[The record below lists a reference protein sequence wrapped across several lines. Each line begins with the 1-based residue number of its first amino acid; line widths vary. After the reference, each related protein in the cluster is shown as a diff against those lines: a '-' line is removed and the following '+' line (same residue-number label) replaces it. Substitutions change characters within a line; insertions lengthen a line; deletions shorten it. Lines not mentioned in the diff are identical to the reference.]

1 MQAGKAAG
9 ILLASC
15 IALLIL
21 FSCAS
26 TPKKETTGSAA
37 ADLNT
42 NTSGAVAIPIP
53 KKTSR
58 AYFSSIEKKIRDL
71 AEIGSPESL
80 KQAASL
86 LHKTDDADYDEN
98 ERVLLATC
106 AGIMSIVWPSETV
119 SWEIPTVTES
129 TPYLGAIDSA
139 RRGIYDSSTGNTD
152 FLTLVLPS
160 LVLLTSDTRNDYY
173 SDANAALS
181 SALSMRA
188 NSVLANYLMGVLR
201 RKQKRYTDSLSY
213 FSRAVELAPECFE
226 TLYALADAYMK
237 IGNNSGALEGGERLL
252 ATNPQNVSLVQL
264 CAETSFALGNS
275 VKAEQYV
282 ARVLQIEPD
291 NSQYVLLRARILMD
305 KGDYIKASS
314 LLDVSSRT
322 DKTSVDYLLLR
333 ARLQHDWNKNN
344 IAAGQTMEQALSLY
358 PLNHDVLVFAAQL
371 ASSAN
376 ITIGGRTAISLAEQ
390 ILSMDGN
397 NREAKIISITE
408 MTKKGEWENAYVLST
423 QLLAD
428 SKTADSKTSDN
439 IIYMHIDICLA
450 LKKNSE
456 ANRLASSLYDASP
469 NDENIQQTYLKVLV
483 AFNKKD
489 EGLKLIDKLLPTAS
503 SKMKSFLLYEKSCF
517 ETDNDTVLND
527 LRSSLTANPRNRDAL
542 YRLYEIY
549 YTKKDWRKAQY
560 YLKQV
565 VALNPTDTSVLK
577 LNEELDKL
585 LGQ

>member
-37 ADLNT
+37 AEVNT
-42 NTSGAVAIPIP
+42 DTSGAVAIPIP

-58 AYFSSIEKKIRDL
+58 SYFSSIEKKIRDL

-139 RRGIYDSSTGNTD
+139 RRGIYDYSTGNTD

-181 SALSMRA
+181 SALSMRD

-201 RKQKRYTDSLSY
+201 RKQKRYSDSLTY

-226 TLYALADAYMK
+226 TLYARADAYSRN
-237 IGNNSGALEGGERLL
+237 GRNETALENGEALL
-252 ATNPQNVSLVQL
+252 ETNVQNVDVLKL
-264 CAETSFALGNS
+264 CAKSAFNLGNVS
-275 VKAEQYV
+275 KAEQYV
-282 ARVLQIEPD
+282 ARVLQVEPE
-291 NSQYVLLRARILMD
+291 NTEYVLFRARILMD

-314 LLDVSSRT
+314 LLDVSSRN
-322 DKTSVDYLLLR
+322 DKTSIDYLLLR
-333 ARLQHDWNKNN
+333 ARLQRDWNKNTA
-344 IAAGQTMEQALSLY
+344 AAGQTIEQALSLY
-358 PLNHDVLVFAAQL
+358 PDNYDVLIFAAQL

-376 ITIGGRTAISLAEQ
+376 ITIGGRNALTIAGQ
-390 ILSMDGN
+390 ILGMDKN
-397 NREAKIISITE
+397 NLEAKLISITE
-408 MTKKGEWENAYVLST
+408 MTKNGEWENAYLLST

-428 SKTADSKTSDN
+428 KKTSQS
-439 IIYMHIDICLA
+439 IVYTHIDICLA

-456 ANRLASSLYDASP
+456 ANRLASSLYEASP
-469 NDENIQQTYLKVLV
+469 NDENVQQTYIKVLV
-483 AFNKKD
+483 AFGQKD
-489 EGLKLIDKLLPTAS
+489 ESLKLINRLLPTAN
-503 SKMKSFLLYEKSCF
+503 SKMKSFLLYEKSYF
-517 ETDNDTVLND
+517 AADSDTMLSD
-527 LRSSLTANPRNRDAL
+527 LRSSLTSNPRNRDAL

-549 YTKKDWRKAQY
+549 YEKKDWRKAQY

-565 VALNPTDTSVLK
+565 VALNPTDTAILK
-577 LNEELDKL
+577 RNDELDKL
-585 LGQ
+585 IQK